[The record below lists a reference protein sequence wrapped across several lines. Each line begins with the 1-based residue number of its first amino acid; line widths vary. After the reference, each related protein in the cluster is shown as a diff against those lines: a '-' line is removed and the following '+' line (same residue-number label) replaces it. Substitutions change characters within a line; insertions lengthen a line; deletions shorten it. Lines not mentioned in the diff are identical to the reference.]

1 MTGKTRPI
9 ASSLYF
15 LTYLYF
21 HNAIVKYRVISH
33 FKSPLYH
40 LSLLRQLCLLSRQNP
55 TEWHENIL
63 FFNNKPNTMDFY
75 IMIKDFFYS
84 LSFSIITENVM
95 VQNCLTLFFSLLLIS
110 TWMLVTL
117 ISVQDQ
123 SLILFFVLYNF
134 KCIG

>member
-1 MTGKTRPI
+1 MFLLNLLALLQLWLERPDQLQVL
-9 ASSLYF
+9 SY
-15 LTYLYF
+15 YLVC
-21 HNAIVKYRVISH
+21 I

-40 LSLLRQLCLLSRQNP
+40 LTLLNHLNTTFHPGRTPS
-55 TEWHENIL
+55 EWHDNLL
-63 FFNNKPNTMDFY
+63 FFNNNANTMDFY
-75 IMIKDFFYS
+75 IMIKDFFLFIKFQYHYRKCYGTE
-84 LSFSIITENVM
+84 LFNII
-95 VQNCLTLFFSLLLIS
+95 FSLLLIS